1 MRRWSSLLFP
11 VALVLVAF
19 ATGAVAEPRIGISAF
34 AGYQSYTMG
43 QINDA
48 IDGVKE
54 ALSTPGRPANIDNLN
69 GDVSFGGAV
78 KADFDKTWRA
88 YFEYEYL
95 KDSSGYGNSLGS
107 WRLKPNANAILVGG
121 TYFFPSTGKTRLGL
135 GAGVGYYAFG
145 GSVNSTVTWGTSTS
159 SGSHDLG
166 GSTVGLH
173 GRGEIDVMLSPVW
186 HFDGA
191 LGYRWAKGGLD
202 TDGNDSGIDLD
213 WSGLMTR
220 VGFTYFVN

>member
-1 MRRWSSLLFP
+1 MKYD
-11 VALVLVAF
+11 AM
-19 ATGAVAEPRIGISAF
+19 AVPEP
-34 AGYQSYTMG
+34 
-43 QINDA
+43 
-48 IDGVKE
+48 
-54 ALSTPGRPANIDNLN
+54 
-69 GDVSFGGAV
+69 
-78 KADFDKTWRA
+78 
-88 YFEYEYL
+88 
-95 KDSSGYGNSLGS
+95 
-107 WRLKPNANAILVGG
+107 
-121 TYFFPSTGKTRLGL
+121 L
-135 GAGVGYYAFG
+135 GA
-145 GSVNSTVTWGTSTS
+145 S

-173 GRGEIDVMLSPVW
+173 GRGEIDVTLSPVW